1 MNKAVRRYRSL
12 PIRSRL
18 ALLVAA
24 AVAFAVAAVSVTCWF
39 IVQGKLYDQVDDDL
53 QSSFRTMQADEF
65 DALTKTCPQNPS
77 NTLGGAPRPQT
88 YAQVVRTDGKVC
100 RFSSL
105 MPQVNVTSGD
115 KAVAK
120 NPDPRTAVLRNGK
133 DSDGNSVRVLTTA
146 VVVKDGPFQQGV
158 AADYALVI
166 AVPLKGTESTLNEL
180 ALILLLVSGVGVMGA
195 GAAGLTV
202 ARAGLR
208 PVDKL
213 TEAVEHV
220 ARTED
225 LDVRIPVDDDS
236 DDEVARLS
244 RSFNSMTSALASS
257 RELQQQL
264 IADAGHELRTPLTSL
279 RTNIELLTRSEET
292 GRPIPEA
299 DRKALLASVKAQMTE
314 LAALIGD
321 LQELSRPD
329 TGQHSAPTQI
339 VAWQDTVESALR
351 RARLRGPELTITA
364 DIQPW
369 FVRAE
374 PSALERAVV
383 NILDNAVKFS
393 PEGGTIVVR
402 LVAGELSIRDHGPG
416 IPADELPHVFD
427 RFWRSPA
434 HGHYR
439 ARAWACR
446 SWPARSN
453 RRAARCPC
461 PTRRAAALWR
471 RYDCRG
477 RRYPHQRICPRPE
490 VRSGS
495 ATAHRTETVGAARF
509 FPVSCFHEPSK
520 GRSASPS
527 AMALRATLGSPRSNT
542 SEKRAN
548 GPKGGWP
555 GQTPLR
561 SAGWPLGN
569 GGSALAPR
577 LHAGRAQGRAVD
589 GRCSGVARA

>member
-1 MNKAVRRYRSL
+1 MSSWTHRVVRRFRSL

-39 IVQGKLYDQVDDDL
+39 IVQGKLYDQVDGDL
-53 QSSFRTMQADEF
+53 KSSFRTLQADDFE
-65 DALTKTCPQNPS
+65 ALTKSCPQKPS

-88 YAQVVRTDGKVC
+88 YAQVVRVDGKVC
-100 RFSSL
+100 LFSSL
-105 MPQVNVTSGD
+105 MPQVKVTSGD

-120 NPDPRTAVLRNGK
+120 DPDPTVVRLRNGT

-146 VVVKDGPFQQGV
+146 VVVKNGPFEQGV

-180 ALILLLVSGVGVMGA
+180 ALILLLVSGVGVVGA

-225 LDVRIPVDDDS
+225 LDVRIPVDDTS
-236 DDEVARLS
+236 EDEVARLS

-257 RELQQQL
+257 RDLQQQL

-299 DRKALLASVKAQMTE
+299 DRKALLASVKAQMSE

-329 TGQHSAPTQI
+329 TGQHAGRTQI
-339 VAWQDTVESALR
+339 VAWQDTIESALR

-364 DIQPW
+364 DVRPW

-393 PEGGTIVVR
+393 PQGGTVEVR
-402 LVAGELSIRDHGPG
+402 LAEGVLTVRDHGPG

-427 RFWRSPA
+427 RFWRSPS
-434 HGHYR
+434 
-439 ARAWACR
+439 ARALPG
-446 SWPARSN
+446 SGLGLSIVARTVQQ
-453 RRAARCPC
+453 A
-461 PTRRAAALWR
+461 
-471 RYDCRG
+471 G
-477 RRYPHQRICPRPE
+477 GE
-490 VRSGS
+490 VSLSHAEGGGTV
-495 ATAHRTETVGAARF
+495 ATVRLPGAAV
-509 FPVSCFHEPSK
+509 PPPEDL
-520 GRSASPS
+520 PS
-527 AMALRATLGSPRSNT
+527 A
-542 SEKRAN
+542 
-548 GPKGGWP
+548 
-555 GQTPLR
+555 
-561 SAGWPLGN
+561 
-569 GGSALAPR
+569 
-577 LHAGRAQGRAVD
+577 
-589 GRCSGVARA
+589 